1 MVRVMPPRAPSSTEK
16 ETNVNMS
23 KIRKLIAKYPIITVA
38 ATAAAT
44 YYGGPAGAAILAN
57 IAKAIGLGG

>member
-1 MVRVMPPRAPSSTEK
+1 
-16 ETNVNMS
+16 MS